1 MCGAR
6 ALAPF
11 PTPCSSRLKDM
22 DESFFPW
29 LQSFFP
35 WLRCPHLQHSQGIP
49 GSGAREVTWP
59 GRACLRALPL
69 LGAWRVL
76 PGHTCLCF
84 PWGGSHDLCGPQG
97 QTRVKPVPP
106 ACGHSPGGHIVTRQ
120 PKAFPPWEAPP
131 LAFNRPGWER
141 QGASGG
147 VASRSQWPPGAQPP
161 HWADWNAWLGW
172 TAPPTPAGNHVPP
185 SPLGACSW
193 GPGGSRHTDSPVCT
207 RRPILGAPSRP
218 AGFFA
223 SSLLAHLQAWLSSL
237 LTHSMGPGY

>member
-1 MCGAR
+1 M
-6 ALAPF
+6 
-11 PTPCSSRLKDM
+11 
-22 DESFFPW
+22 
-29 LQSFFP
+29 
-35 WLRCPHLQHSQGIP
+35 
-49 GSGAREVTWP
+49 TWR

-69 LGAWRVL
+69 LGAWCVL
-76 PGHTCLCF
+76 PGPTCLCF

-97 QTRVKPVPP
+97 QTWVKAVPP
-106 ACGHSPGGHIVTRQ
+106 ACGHSPGGCIMTTQ

-131 LAFNRPGWER
+131 LALNCPGVGEP
-141 QGASGG
+141 GG
-147 VASRSQWPPGAQPP
+147 FRWCRSRSQWPPGAQPP

-185 SPLGACSW
+185 SPPGSCSW
-193 GPGGSRHTDSPVCT
+193 GLGGSRQTDSPVCT
-207 RRPILGAPSRP
+207 RRPILAAPSRP